1 MFNLLFNE
9 AFAEEAV
16 AKSSNITSF
25 LPLILITV
33 VFYFLVIRPQQ
44 KKNKEHQD
52 KLKNLSRG
60 DEVITTGGIVGKVAQ
75 IIPNSDHLMIE
86 IAKDLEIKIHKIY
99 IADFM
104 PKVEQEKKSPEKSKK
119 KKDKNDNNK

>member
-16 AKSSNITSF
+16 AKSNNITSF